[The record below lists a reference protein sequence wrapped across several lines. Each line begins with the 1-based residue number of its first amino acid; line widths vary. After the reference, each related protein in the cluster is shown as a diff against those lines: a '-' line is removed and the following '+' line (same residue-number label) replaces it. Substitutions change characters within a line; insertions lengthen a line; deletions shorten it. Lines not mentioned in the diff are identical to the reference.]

1 MAKNYHYQNEGVQS
15 RNKKDLI
22 KIPITQAGETS
33 TETRFVFQSILNVV
47 ELKTMDDSIQG
58 GRLADAIDEAEGKDE
73 IVIGEGVYDW
83 LKEKLKAKDREGYE
97 ILPRIFRVNG
107 SIVDEFIKNG
117 YEKAKQPSKSKQK
130 AGSEKTPDDKETT
143 EGGPEEG

>member
-1 MAKNYHYQNEGVQS
+1 MAKNYHYQNKGIMS

-22 KIPITQAGETS
+22 KIPISAAGEMS
-33 TETRFVFQSILNVV
+33 TETRYVFMAILNAV

-83 LKEKLKAKDREGYE
+83 LKKKLEVVDREGYQ
-97 ILPRIFRVNG
+97 ICPRIFRVNG
-107 SIVDEFIKNG
+107 SIVNEFIKEG
-117 YEKAKQPSKSKQK
+117 HDKPRESSSKTKGKKGADDSSAEK
-130 AGSEKTPDDKETT
+130 
-143 EGGPEEG
+143 PEES

>member
-1 MAKNYHYQNEGVQS
+1 MAKNYHYQNKGIMS

-22 KIPITQAGETS
+22 RIPISQAGEVS
-33 TETRFVFQSILNVV
+33 TETRYVFSAILNVV

-83 LKEKLKAKDREGYE
+83 LKQKLEVVDREGYQ
-97 ILPRIFRVNG
+97 ICPRIFRVNG
-107 SIVDEFIKNG
+107 SIVNEFIKEG
-117 YEKAKQPSKSKQK
+117 HEKPHQPSGK
-130 AGSEKTPDDKETT
+130 KTGTKDSDAPPDT
-143 EGGPEEG
+143 EPEEPQPEEK

>member
-1 MAKNYHYQNEGVQS
+1 MARNYHYQNKGIMS

-22 KIPITQAGETS
+22 KIPISAAGEMS
-33 TETRFVFQSILNVV
+33 TETRYVFMAILNVV

-83 LKEKLKAKDREGYE
+83 LKKKLEVVDREGYQ
-97 ILPRIFRVNG
+97 ICPRIFRVNG
-107 SIVDEFIKNG
+107 SIVNEFIKEG
-117 YEKAKQPSKSKQK
+117 FDKPHKRGKETPSKESKD
-130 AGSEKTPDDKETT
+130 ASETKE
-143 EGGPEEG
+143 PEESSVEKE

>member
-1 MAKNYHYQNEGVQS
+1 MAKQYHYQNKGILS

-22 KIPITQAGETS
+22 RIPISQAGEIS
-33 TETRFVFQSILNVV
+33 TETRYVFLAILNVV

-58 GRLADAIDEAEGKDE
+58 GRLADSIDEAEDKDE

-83 LKEKLKAKDREGYE
+83 LKKKLEVVDREGFQ

-107 SIVDEFIKNG
+107 SIVNDFIKEG
-117 YEKAKQPSKSKQK
+117 FEKPHQSGGKKKSESETDVPEAEES
-130 AGSEKTPDDKETT
+130 AGSQSKKE
-143 EGGPEEG
+143 